1 MKITIE
7 HKYNIG
13 DKLWYI
19 SEDNYFQLG
28 IKLDTV
34 KRIVFIK
41 DENSEICC
49 VKYVFGEVDTLLN
62 SNSCEE
68 SKVSLDRDT
77 LINIHI
83 DNRKVAIANY
93 LKNVE
98 DDENQK
104 LQKEIDRIKD
114 FFEKKDNKDN

>member
-1 MKITIE
+1 MKTTIE

-13 DKLWYI
+13 DELWYI

-41 DENSEICC
+41 DENSEICR
-49 VKYVFGEVDTLLN
+49 VKYVFGEVDTLLS

-68 SKVSLDRDT
+68 SEVSPDRDS
-77 LINIHI
+77 LIDIHI
-83 DNRKVAIANY
+83 EKRKVAIANY
-93 LKNVE
+93 IKEIENDKNQE
-98 DDENQK
+98 

-114 FFEKKDNKDN
+114 FFKKEDNKNN

>member
-1 MKITIE
+1 MKTTIE

-41 DENSEICC
+41 DEDGEICR

-62 SNSCEE
+62 STSCEE
-68 SKVSLDRDT
+68 SEVSPDRDS

-83 DNRKVAIANY
+83 EKRKIAIANDI
-93 LKNVE
+93 KKIE
-98 DDENQK
+98 DDKNQE

-114 FFEKKDNKDN
+114 FFEKEDKKDN